1 MHRSLFSM
9 QSHWTAACIPVPCLI
24 PIVAVR
30 AGTAHFVKCHDRSEM
45 RKMHRAT
52 HWITHRV
59 IAIMARGKIFCIGRR
74 KNLRVINNIVSV
86 CKSICVEYFK
96 NWIKTWCNC
105 IWVENIYKHILP
117 QLLILQKYYSL
128 MLFYSKYYS
137 IMPFM
142 QQYFFFN
149 N

>member
-1 MHRSLFSM
+1 MHRGLFSM
-9 QSHWTAACIPVPCLI
+9 QSHWTAACIPAPCLI

-96 NWIKTWCNC
+96 NWIKKWCNC
-105 IWVENIYKHILP
+105 IWVKNIHKQIFLP
-117 QLLILQKYYSL
+117 QSLILQKYD
-128 MLFYSKYYS
+128 S
-137 IMPFM
+137 IIPFI
-142 QQYFFFN
+142 QQYFF
-149 N
+149 